1 MYNSNEQTLSHTTG
15 VIIQHVAEKNLFEG
29 GNDDNWLLLEELGR
43 ALQADADV
51 SAYTF
56 TALYE
61 RGFHTTKYS
70 TLYIADLALR
80 FLKSAG
86 RCSFEVCW
94 AQTEKAIEE
103 SHRPEPPVSGCLYK
117 LHHHYD
123 IGDQSVYF
131 SFANSQFSAVD
142 LAVYVQIK
150 AEELLDD
157 SITLDNQ
164 TILRFLTLFGAK
176 EYNGKRQHCRKVD
189 MYSDRE
195 FRTKEWDECTFPKLD
210 EVCGELAV
218 AFLRV
223 DEATMTQA
231 KVLDKAKISPSCKNE
246 QDRGGN
252 NET

>member
-1 MYNSNEQTLSHTTG
+1 MNNSNGQTLSHTTG
-15 VIIQHVAEKNLFEG
+15 VIIQHVAQKNLFEG
-29 GNDDNWLLLEELGR
+29 GNDDHWLLLEELGR

-61 RGFHTTKYS
+61 RGFHTSKYNS
-70 TLYIADLALR
+70 LYIADLALR

-103 SHRPEPPVSGCLYK
+103 SHRPEAPVSGCLYK

-131 SFANSQFSAVD
+131 SFANSELSAVD
-142 LAVYVQIK
+142 LAVYLQIK
-150 AEELLDD
+150 AEELFDD

-176 EYNGKRQHCRKVD
+176 EYTGKRQHCRKID

-195 FRTKEWDECTFPKLD
+195 FRTKEWDECTFQKLD
-210 EVCGELAV
+210 KACEELAV
-218 AFLRV
+218 AFLRA
-223 DEATMTQA
+223 DEATMAQVQELA
-231 KVLDKAKISPSCKNE
+231 KSKEVKL
-246 QDRGGN
+246 
-252 NET
+252 